1 MINQRTSRSR
11 TRRKGRRSQAP
22 RGGKRQL
29 LYLGIVLILLGCKYL
44 YEEKLSAEEPIVN
57 DTEQVAAP
65 SSSATD
71 SAPASEV
78 PATQTTPAEPAK
90 NKVAPAAKRVK
101 HKTLREGWAELP
113 AEVER
118 EDFYTTYHMC
128 DDGRRNY
135 TVCFSSEHR
144 CPIWVASP
152 MHPSYKG
159 EAPRSD
165 AFIFDP
171 TLPMDV
177 QPLLR
182 RSYGEYTRGHLL
194 GSAERTSSEQ
204 ANRQTFYAS
213 NIAPQLQVGFNA
225 ANGAWN
231 NWERFADKQ
240 SCADTLYVVT
250 GCLFG
255 DYADASGLEVKA
267 TTTVNKND
275 GEKVGVPTA
284 YYKVL
289 LRTRS
294 GKTGRSVR
302 ECKADELKCA
312 AFVVGHYSAKGRKPT
327 AADMM
332 SVEELER
339 LTGFTFFANVPNAP
353 KSKTNATDWGL

>member
-1 MINQRTSRSR
+1 V
-11 TRRKGRRSQAP
+11 
-22 RGGKRQL
+22 L
-29 LYLGIVLILLGCKYL
+29 LLLGCKYL
-44 YEEKLSAEEPIVN
+44 YEEKLAAEEPATDNI
-57 DTEQVAAP
+57 EQVAAP
-65 SSSATD
+65 SSSATESETVPAKPAKD
-71 SAPASEV
+71 ESAPI
-78 PATQTTPAEPAK
+78 AK
-90 NKVAPAAKRVK
+90 KSKY
-101 HKTLREGWAELP
+101 KTLREGWAELP
-113 AEVER
+113 AEVEH
-118 EDFYTTYHMC
+118 DDLYTTYHMC
-128 DDGRRNY
+128 DDSRRNY
-135 TVCFSSEHR
+135 TVCYSSEHR
-144 CPIWVASP
+144 CPVWVASP

-171 TLPMDV
+171 TLPMDI

-182 RSYGEYTRGHLL
+182 RSYGEYTRGHLV
-194 GSAERTSSEQ
+194 GSAERTTSEQ

-353 KSKTNATDWGL
+353 KGKANAADWGL

>member
-11 TRRKGRRSQAP
+11 TRRKGHRSQAP

-44 YEEKLSAEEPIVN
+44 YEEKFSAEEPMVN

-78 PATQTTPAEPAK
+78 PATENTPAEPAK
-90 NKVAPAAKRVK
+90 NKVATATAKSNY
-101 HKTLREGWAELP
+101 KTLREGWAELP

-118 EDFYTTYHMC
+118 EDFYTTYHIC

-144 CPIWVASP
+144 CPVWVASP

-240 SCADTLYVVT
+240 AGADTSYVVT
-250 GCLFG
+250 GCLFE

-327 AADMM
+327 AADLL
-332 SVEELER
+332 SVEVLER
-339 LTGFTFFANVPNAP
+339 LTGCTFFANVPNAP
-353 KSKTNATDWGL
+353 KSKANAADWGL

>member
-1 MINQRTSRSR
+1 MIKQRTSRSR
-11 TRRKGRRSQAP
+11 TRRKGRRSQSP

-29 LYLGIVLILLGCKYL
+29 LYLGIILVLLGCKYI
-44 YEEKLSAEEPIVN
+44 YEDRLADKVDSQDNV
-57 DTEQVAAP
+57 EQVAEPTLPA
-65 SSSATD
+65 
-71 SAPASEV
+71 APATSGEDKPV
-78 PATQTTPAEPAK
+78 VKETPQEPAV
-90 NKVAPAAKRVK
+90 VARSSK
-101 HKTLREGWAELP
+101 KTIRKGWAELP
-113 AEVER
+113 ADVEQK
-118 EDFYTTYHMC
+118 DFYTTYHMC

-135 TVCFSSEHR
+135 TVCFSREYR
-144 CPIWVASP
+144 CPMWVASP

-159 EAPRSD
+159 EASRSD

-171 TLPMDV
+171 TLPMDI

-194 GSAERTSSEQ
+194 GSAERTSSEET
-204 ANRQTFYAS
+204 NRQTFYAS
-213 NIAPQLQVGFNA
+213 NIAPQLQEGFNA
-225 ANGAWN
+225 SNGAWN
-231 NWERFADKQ
+231 NLERFADRQ

-250 GCLFG
+250 GCIFE
-255 DYADASGLEVKA
+255 DYADATGMEVRA

-302 ECKADELKCA
+302 ECKADDLKCA

-327 AADMM
+327 SADMM

-353 KSKTNATDWGL
+353 KHRAVAAEWGL

>member
-44 YEEKLSAEEPIVN
+44 YEEKLSAEEPTIN
-57 DTEQVAAP
+57 SIEQVAAP

-78 PATQTTPAEPAK
+78 PATENTPAEPVK
-90 NKVAPAAKRVK
+90 NKVATATKRVK

-144 CPIWVASP
+144 CPVWVASP

-177 QPLLR
+177 QP
-182 RSYGEYTRGHLL
+182 
-194 GSAERTSSEQ
+194 
-204 ANRQTFYAS
+204 
-213 NIAPQLQVGFNA
+213 
-225 ANGAWN
+225 
-231 NWERFADKQ
+231 
-240 SCADTLYVVT
+240 
-250 GCLFG
+250 
-255 DYADASGLEVKA
+255 
-267 TTTVNKND
+267 
-275 GEKVGVPTA
+275 
-284 YYKVL
+284 
-289 LRTRS
+289 
-294 GKTGRSVR
+294 
-302 ECKADELKCA
+302 
-312 AFVVGHYSAKGRKPT
+312 
-327 AADMM
+327 
-332 SVEELER
+332 
-339 LTGFTFFANVPNAP
+339 
-353 KSKTNATDWGL
+353 

>member
-11 TRRKGRRSQAP
+11 TRRKGRRSQSP

-29 LYLGIVLILLGCKYL
+29 LYLGIILVLLGCKYI
-44 YEEKLSAEEPIVN
+44 YEDRLADNNV
-57 DTEQVAAP
+57 EQVAEPTLPAAP
-65 SSSATD
+65 STSGEEK
-71 SAPASEV
+71 PVVKE
-78 PATQTTPAEPAK
+78 TPQEPAV
-90 NKVAPAAKRVK
+90 VAQSSK
-101 HKTLREGWAELP
+101 KTIREGWAELP
-113 AEVER
+113 ADVEQK
-118 EDFYTTYHMC
+118 DFYTTYHMC

-135 TVCFSSEHR
+135 TVCFSREHR
-144 CPIWVASP
+144 CPMWVASP

-159 EAPRSD
+159 EASRSD

-171 TLPMDV
+171 TLPMDI

-194 GSAERTSSEQ
+194 GSAERTSSEET
-204 ANRQTFYAS
+204 NRQTFYAS
-213 NIAPQLQVGFNA
+213 NIAPQLQEGFNA
-225 ANGAWN
+225 SNGAWN
-231 NWERFADKQ
+231 NLERFADRQ

-250 GCLFG
+250 GCIFD
-255 DYADASGLEVKA
+255 DYADATGVEVKA
-267 TTTVNKND
+267 ATTVNKND

-302 ECKADELKCA
+302 ECKSDDLKCA

-339 LTGFTFFANVPNAP
+339 LTGQYKLKQTFDYISLNLKNQ
-353 KSKTNATDWGL
+353 N

>member
-1 MINQRTSRSR
+1 MIHQRTSRSR

-44 YEEKLSAEEPIVN
+44 YEEKLSAEEPTIN
-57 DTEQVAAP
+57 NTEQVAAP
-65 SSSATD
+65 SSSVTD

-78 PATQTTPAEPAK
+78 PATQATPAKPAK
-90 NKVAPAAKRVK
+90 NEVTPTAKRVK

-118 EDFYTTYHMC
+118 EDFYTTYHIC

-171 TLPMDV
+171 TLPMDI

-194 GSAERTSSEQ
+194 GSAERTSSEET
-204 ANRQTFYAS
+204 NRQTFYAS

-225 ANGAWN
+225 SNGAWN
-231 NWERFADKQ
+231 NLERFADRQ

-250 GCLFG
+250 GCIFE
-255 DYADASGLEVKA
+255 DYADATGMEVKA

-294 GKTGRSVR
+294 GKTGRCGR
-302 ECKADELKCA
+302 ECKGDDLKCA

-339 LTGFTFFANVPNAP
+339 LTGFTFFTNVPNAP
-353 KSKTNATDWGL
+353 KHRAVAAEWGL

>member
-11 TRRKGRRSQAP
+11 TRRKGHRSQAP

-44 YEEKLSAEEPIVN
+44 YEEKLSAEEPMVN

-71 SAPASEV
+71 SAPASAV

-90 NKVAPAAKRVK
+90 NKVAPAVAKSNY
-101 HKTLREGWAELP
+101 KTLREGWAELP

-118 EDFYTTYHMC
+118 EDFYTTYHIC

-144 CPIWVASP
+144 CPVWVASP

-250 GCLFG
+250 GCLFD

-353 KSKTNATDWGL
+353 KSKANATDWGL

>member
-29 LYLGIVLILLGCKYL
+29 LYLGIVLLLLGCKYL
-44 YEEKLSAEEPIVN
+44 YEEKLAAEEPATDNI
-57 DTEQVAAP
+57 EQVAAP
-65 SSSATD
+65 SSSSDASASKSETPTTETVPAKPAKD
-71 SAPASEV
+71 ESAPI
-78 PATQTTPAEPAK
+78 AK
-90 NKVAPAAKRVK
+90 KSKY
-101 HKTLREGWAELP
+101 KTLREGWAELP
-113 AEVER
+113 AEVEH
-118 EDFYTTYHMC
+118 DDLYTTYHMC
-128 DDGRRNY
+128 DDSRRNY
-135 TVCFSSEHR
+135 TVCYSSEHR
-144 CPIWVASP
+144 CPVWVASP

-171 TLPMDV
+171 TLPMDI

-182 RSYGEYTRGHLL
+182 RSYGEYTRGHLV
-194 GSAERTSSEQ
+194 GSAERTTSEQ

-250 GCLFG
+250 GCLFD

-312 AFVVGHYSAKGRKPT
+312 AFVVGHYSAKGRKPA

-353 KSKTNATDWGL
+353 KGKANAADWGL

>member
-11 TRRKGRRSQAP
+11 TRRKGRRSQSP

-29 LYLGIVLILLGCKYL
+29 LYLGIILVLLGCKYL
-44 YEEKLSAEEPIVN
+44 YEEKLLAEEPTIN
-57 DTEQVAAP
+57 NTEQVASP

-78 PATQTTPAEPAK
+78 PATQTTPAKPAK
-90 NKVAPAAKRVK
+90 NEVTPAAKRVK

-113 AEVER
+113 ADVEQK
-118 EDFYTTYHMC
+118 DFYTTYHMC

-135 TVCFSSEHR
+135 TVCFSREHR
-144 CPIWVASP
+144 CPMWVASP

-159 EAPRSD
+159 EASRSD

-171 TLPMDV
+171 TLPMDI

-194 GSAERTSSEQ
+194 GSAERTSSEVT
-204 ANRQTFYAS
+204 NRQTFYAS
-213 NIAPQLQVGFNA
+213 NIAPQLQEGFNA
-225 ANGAWN
+225 SNGAWN
-231 NWERFADKQ
+231 NLERFADRQ

-250 GCLFG
+250 GCIFE
-255 DYADASGLEVKA
+255 DYADATGMEVKA

-275 GEKVGVPTA
+275 GAKVGVPTA

-302 ECKADELKCA
+302 ECKADDLKCA

-327 AADMM
+327 SADMM

-339 LTGFTFFANVPNAP
+339 LTGFTFFTNVPNAP
-353 KSKTNATDWGL
+353 KSKAVAADWGL

>member
-44 YEEKLSAEEPIVN
+44 YEEKLSAEEPMVN

-65 SSSATD
+65 SSSATN

-78 PATQTTPAEPAK
+78 PATENTPAEPVK
-90 NKVAPAAKRVK
+90 KEVAPVAKRVK

-118 EDFYTTYHMC
+118 EDYYSTYHIC

-135 TVCFSSEHR
+135 TVCYSSEHR
-144 CPIWVASP
+144 CPVWVASP
-152 MHPSYKG
+152 IHSSYRG
-159 EAPRSD
+159 EATRSD
-165 AFIFDP
+165 SFIFDP

-177 QPLLR
+177 QPLMR
-182 RSYGEYTRGHLL
+182 RSYGEFTRGHLV
-194 GSAERTSSEQ
+194 GSAERTSSEL

-213 NIAPQLQVGFNA
+213 NIAPQLQAGFNA
-225 ANGAWN
+225 SNGAWN

-250 GCLFG
+250 GCIFD
-255 DYADASGLEVKA
+255 DYTDASGVEVKA
-267 TTTVNKND
+267 STTINKND

-294 GKTGRSVR
+294 GKTGRSVM

-332 SVEELER
+332 SVEELEEI
-339 LTGFTFFANVPNAP
+339 TGFTFFANVPNAP
-353 KSKTNATDWGL
+353 KHEAVAKDWGL